1 MALTPLVVPGFSL
14 RSLLFALSPRDAI
27 ALQSFISIFVMHLV
41 VGSGPAGVACA
52 YALLNAGH
60 TVMMIDAGLKIEP
73 ERQSVVD
80 SMRPRD
86 AETWT
91 ASEIAML
98 SEGAE
103 VDARGIGLK
112 HVFGSDFPYRGAA
125 EHVGKM
131 DKDTGLRP
139 SLALGGLSNVWGAA
153 MMPYHSE
160 DIANWPITAADLAPH
175 YTAVARITGMA
186 GQRDRLAESFPLFC
200 DPITPLQMSRQAK
213 DFYQQLEK
221 NASLLSQ
228 AGLEFGTSR
237 LAVRG
242 SQTAEGRGC
251 AYCRMCMYG
260 CPYGCIYNSAD
271 TVAAF
276 RANPLF
282 SYKPGVIVT
291 RVEEHGDTVRLSGY
305 ERETG
310 APWTCDGDRA
320 YLAAG
325 VLPTSR
331 ILLNSCDGG
340 DECTVLDSQYFLFP
354 LLSLR
359 ATPGV
364 REEAAFTLSQMF
376 LELSDPTISPH
387 RVHFQVYSHSAM
399 IGEAVRKSL
408 GPLGFY
414 WFVRALCERL
424 LIVQGYLHSDQSARL
439 RVRLDRSDP
448 RARIQL
454 SVERNPAT
462 ARVVKRVLRKLL
474 RLAPSLGAAALR
486 PMLQMTAPGRGF
498 HSGGSWPMRAQPGR
512 GETDTLGRPAGWSRV
527 HAVDATIFPTV
538 PATTITFSAMANAHR
553 IGTAAAGM

>member
-1 MALTPLVVPGFSL
+1 
-14 RSLLFALSPRDAI
+14 
-27 ALQSFISIFVMHLV
+27 MHLV
-41 VGSGPAGVACA
+41 IGSGPAGVACA
-52 YALLNAGH
+52 QALLDAGH
-60 TVMMIDAGLKIEP
+60 AVTMIDAGLNIEP
-73 ERQSVVD
+73 ERQRVVD
-80 SMRPRD
+80 AMRTRE
-86 AETWT
+86 AATWT
-91 ASEIAML
+91 ASELAMIA
-98 SEGAE
+98 EGAD
-103 VDARGIGLK
+103 VDAKGIGTK
-112 HVFGSDFPYRGAA
+112 RVFGSDFPYRGAT

-131 DKDTGLRP
+131 DAATGLRP

-153 MMPYHSE
+153 MMPYHSD
-160 DIANWPITAADLAPH
+160 DIANWPITTADLAPH
-175 YTAVARITGMA
+175 YAAVARITGLA
-186 GQRDRLAESFPLFC
+186 GQHDRLAKSFPLFC
-200 DPITPLQMSRQAK
+200 DSITPLQMSRQAEK
-213 DFYQQLEK
+213 FHQRLEK
-221 NASLLSQ
+221 NAAQLSR
-228 AGLEFGTSR
+228 AGLEFGASR
-237 LAVRG
+237 LAVR
-242 SQTAEGRGC
+242 SSETEQGRGC

-282 SYKPGVIVT
+282 SYRSGVIVT
-291 RVEEHGDTVRLSGY
+291 RVEERSGAVLLSGY

-320 YLAAG
+320 FLAAG

-331 ILLNSCDGG
+331 ILLNSCDAG

-359 ATPGV
+359 GTSSV
-364 REEAAFTLSQMF
+364 REEDAFTLSQLF
-376 LELSDPTISPH
+376 LELSDPAISPH
-387 RVHFQVYSHSAM
+387 RVHLQVYSHSTM
-399 IGEAVRKSL
+399 IGDAVRKSL
-408 GPLGFY
+408 GPLGFD

-424 LIVQGYLHSDQSARL
+424 LIVQGYLHSDHSARL

-448 RARIQL
+448 RARIHL
-454 SVERNPAT
+454 SAEPNPAT
-462 ARVVKRVLRKLL
+462 AHVVKRVLRKLL

-486 PMLQMTAPGRGF
+486 PMLQITAPGRGF

-553 IGTAAAGM
+553 IGTAAAGI